1 MCICYRLY
9 IYNRVTVN
17 SSNGELYVSQPLD
30 RESVSSFI
38 VQVIAT
44 DNPEGVGNE
53 VATTVNVTVDDDN
66 DNDPVFDS
74 PMYMTSVSED
84 VATFALT
91 VRATDQDI
99 G

>member
-1 MCICYRLY
+1 M
-9 IYNRVTVN
+9 
-17 SSNGELYVSQPLD
+17 
-30 RESVSSFI
+30 
-38 VQVIAT
+38 
-44 DNPEGVGNE
+44 
-53 VATTVNVTVDDDN
+53 TVDDDN

-99 G
+99 GL